1 MCEYAQPQ
9 YTVSWSA
16 LQREGLGIASAYVA
30 YMSFSE
36 FSEFRKSIFWEERL
50 RESKAGQSQWVSAE
64 HITCLHQAVSTPK
77 TQM

>member
-36 FSEFRKSIFWEERL
+36 FSEFRKSIF
-50 RESKAGQSQWVSAE
+50 
-64 HITCLHQAVSTPK
+64 
-77 TQM
+77 